1 MRYSQ
6 LFGKTLRDTSGQIQV
21 ASHKWLVQG
30 GFIRESVAGRY
41 FYLPLGMRVK
51 QKVMQVI
58 RTEMDRAGAQ
68 EMIAPILHPLE
79 LWQET
84 NRDRA
89 GNFGLTLVTDR
100 RGGQFALG
108 GTAEEMFV
116 DVVRRFPISYR
127 DLPFTIYQF
136 SQKFRDELRARGGLL
151 RVREFTMKDAY
162 SFDRDATTFA
172 ATYEQMLDTYS
183 RIFARLGLNPHI
195 VPADNGYIG
204 GDYSHEF
211 VVESDVGETLYL
223 LSADGNYCAHED
235 VAEFYIAD
243 LNLDETAQPLEVIE
257 QPTWVKTIADMGK
270 FHNLP
275 AARFLKN
282 VAYKNIETDEIV
294 IAVIRG
300 DLNVNK
306 TKLEH
311 AVGAPEQLTPATAA
325 DLARIGTRSGYVP
338 SWGVAGVRT
347 VGDSSLQTVRNFVG
361 GQKTDTTDTRHV
373 NYGRDFVCDHLAD
386 IALAEVGHVTKD
398 GHQPLIEKRG
408 IEVGNTF
415 QLGYHYSQLMARA
428 TFTDEDGAARP
439 YFMGCYGIGIGR
451 TLQAIAE
458 VHRDERGII
467 WPESVA
473 PYGFHLISLGRND
486 DAERLYQQLLAWGMD
501 VLYDDR
507 EHVAAGVKFADA
519 DLIGCPVRLV
529 ISKRTGDQIE
539 WKRRDESEG
548 KLVTWDAL
556 PLTPEFL
563 AVAAAQSP
571 LRHQPASSD

>member
-243 LNLDETAQPLEVIE
+243 LNPDEELQPLEVIE
-257 QPTWVKTIADMGK
+257 QPTWVKTIADMRK

-325 DLARIGTRSGYVP
+325 DLARIGTRPGYVP

-571 LRHQPASSD
+571 LPHRPASSD

>member
-6 LFGKTLRDTSGQIQV
+6 LFGKTVKSISGQIQV

-41 FYLPLGMRVK
+41 YYLPLGMRVK

-58 RTEMDRAGAQ
+58 RGEMDRAGAQ

-89 GNFGLTLVTDR
+89 GNFGLTLVEDR
-100 RGGQFALG
+100 RGAQFALG
-108 GTAEEMFV
+108 GTAEEMFI

-127 DLPFTIYQF
+127 DLPFNIYQF

-162 SFDRDATTFA
+162 SFDRDEDSFATT
-172 ATYEQMLDTYS
+172 YQQMLDAYT
-183 RIFARLGLNPHI
+183 RIFARLGLEPTI

-211 VVESDVGETLYL
+211 VVESDVGETRFLQ
-223 LSADGNYCAHED
+223 SEDRSYCAHED
-235 VAEFYIAD
+235 VAKFRVAAV
-243 LNLDETAQPLEVIE
+243 NLHDDEQPLEIIE
-257 QPTWVKTIADMGK
+257 QPTWVKSIADMAK

-275 AARFLKN
+275 AERFLKN
-282 VAYKNIETDEIV
+282 VVYKNTETDELIV
-294 IAVIRG
+294 TTIRG
-300 DLNVNK
+300 DLSVNK

-311 AVGAPEQLTPATAA
+311 VVGAPEQLTEATTD
-325 DLARIGTRSGYVP
+325 DLARIGIRPGYVP
-338 SWGVAGVRT
+338 SWGLRGVRT
-347 VGDSSLQTVRNFVG
+347 VGDLSLQTVKNFVG
-361 GQKTDTTDTRHV
+361 GNKTDTTDMRNV
-373 NYGRDFVCDHLAD
+373 NYGRDFVCDQLAD
-386 IALAEVGHVTKD
+386 IALAEAGHLTKD
-398 GHQPLIEKRG
+398 SQQPLVEKRG

-415 QLGYHYSQLMARA
+415 QLGYHYSQKMERA
-428 TFTDEDGAARP
+428 TYVDGDGTPRP

-451 TLQAIAE
+451 TLQAIVE
-458 VHRDERGII
+458 MHCDDRGIV

-473 PYGFHLISLGRND
+473 PYRVHLISLARD
-486 DAERLYQQLLAWGMD
+486 EDAERLYHTLCDKGVE

-507 EHVAAGVKFADA
+507 DVTAGAKFADA
-519 DLIGCPVRLV
+519 DLIGCPIRLV
-529 ISKRTGDQIE
+529 ISKRTAEQIE
-539 WKRRDESEG
+539 WKRRDEAESEM
-548 KLVTWDAL
+548 VTWETAL
-556 PLTPEFL
+556 
-563 AVAAAQSP
+563 Q
-571 LRHQPASSD
+571 RI